1 MNGHSR
7 IPHTVTPCKMIKA
20 PGLAFLFFG
29 RESLSRAI
37 IIPDSNNLIDTER
50 TWWYHYGL

>member
-20 PGLAFLFFG
+20 PGLSFLFFG